1 MDSMF
6 VRKLK
11 RRLHRMKRRIKKK
24 IYLFLVSVYEGDYR
38 ISLFSVFCTLL
49 ALVLLVGCF
58 LPSSSHPEELS
69 ASFVFGSELTHAMD
83 YADSRVASIPNAGG
97 RLHADVTLLFL
108 PKDNS
113 ELVSFLSAPLYGFY
127 LTGREL
133 RYLPEYYASLSDSF
147 SGMDPFIGGLSYTY
161 NPNRIIYNR
170 ATDVA
175 LYSANGAVT
184 PIEDNRLYYVIGNE
198 LCFSM
203 FQTLSKQ
210 TFHLI
215 DICPKNAAGI
225 AVSDLSG
232 QLLYVPSAPN
242 AISAN
247 ASHASADISA
257 VSYSRSDSPVLVQTT
272 PQLQTLYSIYTDYL
286 RSEASQT
293 VTGLTTRVYKSTS
306 HNTLRLFCGCN
317 IAGFFVLGNCILL
330 LILANILRPYL
341 YRAYIMLRVY
351 KAHRRKRAKFSA
363 RNCLY
368 GIRKTRRS
376 FFKKFLTNHAA

>member
-1 MDSMF
+1 MDSVF

-11 RRLHRMKRRIKKK
+11 RRLRRMKRRIKKK
-24 IYLFLVSVYEGDYR
+24 IYLFLVSVYEGDLH

-58 LPSSSHPEELS
+58 LPNRSAPEELRT
-69 ASFVFGSELTHAMD
+69 SFVFGSELTHALD
-83 YADSRVASIPNAGG
+83 YADSRVATIPNAGG
-97 RLHADVTLLFL
+97 RLHADVTLLLL
-108 PKDNS
+108 PKENS
-113 ELVSFLSAPLYGFY
+113 DLVSFLSAPLYGFY

-133 RYLPEYYASLSDSF
+133 KYLPEYYASLSGSF
-147 SGMDPFIGGLSYTY
+147 SGLEPFIGGLSYTY

-170 ATDVA
+170 STDVA
-175 LYSANGAVT
+175 LYSSDGTTAS
-184 PIEDNRLYYVIGNE
+184 IQDNRLYYVIGNE

-203 FQTLSKQ
+203 FQTLSRQ

-225 AVSDLSG
+225 KVSDLSA
-232 QLLYVPSAPN
+232 QLLYVPSVREGV
-242 AISAN
+242 SAS
-247 ASHASADISA
+247 ASHTSSGTPAFSYGMSDSSA
-257 VSYSRSDSPVLVQTT
+257 VPPAE
-272 PQLQTLYSIYTDYL
+272 PQLQTLYSVYADYL
-286 RSEASQT
+286 RSEASQSAA
-293 VTGLTTRVYKSTS
+293 GLTTRVYKSTS

-317 IAGFFVLGNCILL
+317 IAGFFVLGNCLL
-330 LILANILRPYL
+330 FLVLANILRPYL
-341 YRAYIMLRVY
+341 YRAYIMIRVF

-363 RNCLY
+363 RSCIY